1 MLTKKMWTNRTQSLL
16 QCLLCAACC
25 AGLSAY
31 AAPSED
37 SVLRIAKEVRK
48 QIVTL
53 PQYGVF
59 DYIHFAIKGSTVILE
74 GEASRPTLKSAA
86 ENVVKKI
93 EGVTNVQ
100 NEIEV
105 LPLSPS
111 DDRIRTAVYIRIY
124 RSPTLQRYT
133 SNRGPWL
140 SSSVQRTFGITND
153 PPVGYHAIH
162 IIVKNGNV
170 TLKGIVDNSS
180 DAAIA
185 AMQAN
190 MTPGVFSVD
199 NDLQIAK
206 PDKS

>member
-1 MLTKKMWTNRTQSLL
+1 MLTKRMWTNRTQSLL

-25 AGLSAY
+25 VGLSAY

-124 RSPTLQRYT
+124 RSPTLHR
-133 SNRGPWL
+133 
-140 SSSVQRTFGITND
+140 
-153 PPVGYHAIH
+153 
-162 IIVKNGNV
+162 
-170 TLKGIVDNSS
+170 
-180 DAAIA
+180 
-185 AMQAN
+185 
-190 MTPGVFSVD
+190 
-199 NDLQIAK
+199 
-206 PDKS
+206 